1 MMFTPLNLI
10 ISLFAYMSHLVHD
23 NNISG
28 RTNARSMKLIINTTS
43 SYEMAVFIRET
54 DNLCG

>member
-10 ISLFAYMSHLVHD
+10 ISLFAYMSHLVHY

-28 RTNARSMKLIINTTS
+28 HTNARSMKLIIKTTS
-43 SYEMAVFIRET
+43 SYEMDVFIRET